1 MERLINGLH
10 HVTAIAADPQKNID
24 FYIGVLGLRLIK
36 KTVNFD
42 APNVYHLYYGNE
54 QGSPGTIMTFFPY
67 GNIQRGNKG
76 VGQLTT
82 TSFSIGSDSLEFW
95 IKRLN
100 KLKISFTGPEVR
112 RDEEYIR
119 FEDQDGLLLE
129 LVANDKDQ
137 RKGWSNGFIP
147 ENHAIKGFYTVWLNI
162 SRIEPTA
169 ALLTEYM
176 EHRNDFDELNHF
188 RFEAGD
194 GGPGTYVD
202 LVLQSEAARSTSGAG
217 TIHHVA
223 FSTDNDD
230 TQLKIKEK
238 LQAANLNVTE
248 VMDRQ
253 YFHSIY
259 FREPGGIL
267 FEVATDPPG
276 FTIDEETAHLGESL
290 KLPHWQEKN
299 RDLIERNLKTI
310 TMPVST

>member
-24 FYIGVLGLRLIK
+24 FYFGVLGLRLIK

-176 EHRNDFDELNHF
+176 EYRNVFDELNHF

>member
-176 EHRNDFDELNHF
+176 EYRNVFDELNHF